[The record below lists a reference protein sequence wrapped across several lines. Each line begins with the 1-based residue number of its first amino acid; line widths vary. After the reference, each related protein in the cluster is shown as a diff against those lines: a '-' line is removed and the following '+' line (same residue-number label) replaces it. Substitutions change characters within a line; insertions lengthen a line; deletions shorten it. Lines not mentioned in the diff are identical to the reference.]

1 MTTLVSERSD
11 EPWRRRLYLP
21 NYQIGEAA
29 KYADISPQTVA
40 AWHKKINDALL
51 SQKEQRAE
59 LSYLQL
65 IEVAVVAAFRKAG
78 VKLPDIRAA
87 RDYAQRTLRSEYPFA
102 QYRFKTE
109 GKNLWLDYGELEGE
123 DGRGTLVKAS
133 QAGQLAWKDIIG
145 RLKEFEYEHEGVVI
159 RWHVAG
165 ASSPIIIDPRISFGA
180 PTVGGIPTWII
191 KGRWNAGES
200 DTDIA
205 EDFGLEKEQVRK
217 ALDFEGVGSRK
228 GKAKSR
234 TH

>member
-1 MTTLVSERSD
+1 M
-11 EPWRRRLYLP
+11 
-21 NYQIGEAA
+21 
-29 KYADISPQTVA
+29 
-40 AWHKKINDALL
+40 
-51 SQKEQRAE
+51 
-59 LSYLQL
+59 QL

-87 RDYAQRTLRSEYPFA
+87 RDYAERTLKSEYPFA

-109 GKNLWLDYGELEGE
+109 GKSLWLDCEELEGE
-123 DGRGTLVKAS
+123 EGRGTLVKAS
-133 QAGQLAWKDIIG
+133 QAGQLAWKGIIG
-145 RLKEFEYEHEGVVI
+145 RLKEFEYEHEGVAI

-180 PTVGGIPTWII
+180 PTVGGTPTWII

-217 ALDFEGVGSRK
+217 ALDFEGVGPRRGKPRSRM
-228 GKAKSR
+228 
-234 TH
+234 H

>member
-1 MTTLVSERSD
+1 MRRLPVTTASFFYSALVSSQHLLARLLPPRSRSGIHC
-11 EPWRRRLYLP
+11 EIH
-21 NYQIGEAA
+21 IGDGAH
-29 KYADISPQTVA
+29 T
-40 AWHKKINDALL
+40 L
-51 SQKEQRAE
+51 
-59 LSYLQL
+59 
-65 IEVAVVAAFRKAG
+65 G
-78 VKLPDIRAA
+78 KLPFLGIDA
-87 RDYAQRTLRSEYPFA
+87 T
-102 QYRFKTE
+102 
-109 GKNLWLDYGELEGE
+109 
-123 DGRGTLVKAS
+123 RGTLVKAS